1 MTIEKVDKLEIRI
14 EEQKMLNPG
23 SRFVV
28 LIKSE
33 NKDDLKIITTNRK
46 PIVKHTVATENIVK
60 DKIDNKNQ

>member
-1 MTIEKVDKLEIRI
+1 MAIKKVDKLQIEI

-33 NKDDLKIITTNRK
+33 NKNDLKIITTNTK
-46 PIVKHTVATENIVK
+46 PIVKHTVAKENIVK
-60 DKIDNKNQ
+60 EKINS